1 MKRFAP
7 LALIAALALTGC
19 VSAEPSAES
28 DPAPTVKPVADTVDS
43 PAPEDPK
50 AFDPNSQA
58 WADSL
63 VKSWLK
69 INEVDSVTE
78 FVGPYNLVTDWGSPA
93 QNHMTLVVD
102 DRISSG
108 KTDKEATLE
117 LDTVGAL
124 LSLGQCDSNP
134 DLVVTA
140 INESGTLKASESC

>member
-1 MKRFAP
+1 MNKKMISV
-7 LALIAALALTGC
+7 LALSALALTSCSLG
-19 VSAEPSAES
+19 VD

-43 PAPEDPK
+43 PALEDPK
-50 AFDPNSQA
+50 AFDPNNQA

-69 INEVDSVTE
+69 INEVDSISE
-78 FVGPYNLVTDWGSPA
+78 FVGPYNLVTNWGSPA
-93 QNHMTLVVD
+93 QNHMTLVID